1 MTAVFFLLFSWCMVR
16 AKTRRQVLALALM
29 GPTAIVLVGQPSR
42 AYAQSL
48 VGEIQAVLNVINGLI
63 QTALNAVNT
72 VRSAVN
78 SFYQT
83 VAWPTQLINAAK
95 ALVSQMIN
103 QYRNLL
109 RSIFNINLASATLPS
124 TQALERVVRNQQ
136 VSDFNSLTNDYG
148 TVYGPLPGQ
157 GALSPED
164 RNMTDMDDALAKDNL
179 KTLKETDR
187 AGQTTLDIAD
197 RIEDAAS
204 QAAPGS
210 APFLTATAVATSIQS
225 QALTQKMIAAELR
238 QEAGR
243 LAHSNALRKR
253 GVTYAG
259 QFGGSIQKMLQRRE
273 GL

>member
-1 MTAVFFLLFSWCMVR
+1 MTAVFFLLISWCMVR
-16 AKTRRQVLALALM
+16 AKTRRQVLAIALV
-29 GPTAIVLVGQPSR
+29 GPTAVVLVGQPSR

-48 VGEIQAVLNVINGLI
+48 VAEIEAVLNVINGII
-63 QTALNAVNT
+63 QIALNGVNT
-72 VRSAVN
+72 VRSAVS

-95 ALVSQMIN
+95 ALVSQMIS
-103 QYRNLL
+103 QYRGLM
-109 RSIFNINLASATLPS
+109 RSIFNINLTSATLPGS
-124 TQALERVVRNQQ
+124 QALESVIRNQQ
-136 VSDFNSLTNDYG
+136 VNDFSALSTNYG
-148 TVYGPLPGQ
+148 TVYGPLPAS
-157 GALSPED
+157 GAASPED
-164 RNMTDMDDALAKDNL
+164 RTMTDMDDALAKDNL
-179 KTLKETDR
+179 KTIKETDD

-210 APFLTATAVATSIQS
+210 APYLTATAVATSIQS

-253 GVTYAG
+253 GATYAG
-259 QFGGSIQKMLQRRE
+259 QFSHSIQKMLQPRWKP
-273 GL
+273 

>member
-16 AKTRRQVLALALM
+16 AKTRRQVLALALV

-72 VRSAVN
+72 VRSAVS

-95 ALVSQMIN
+95 ALVSQMIS
-103 QYRNLL
+103 QYRNLM
-109 RSIFNINLASATLPS
+109 RSIFNINLASATLPNS
-124 TQALERVVRNQQ
+124 QALERVVRNQQ
-136 VSDFNSLTNDYG
+136 VSDFNSLTTNYG
-148 TVYGPLPGQ
+148 NVYGPLPGQ

-164 RNMTDMDDALAKDNL
+164 RKMTDMDDALAKDNF

-197 RIEDAAS
+197 QIEDAAS

-210 APFLTATAVATSIQS
+210 ASFLTATAVATSIQS

-253 GVTYAG
+253 GAAYAS
-259 QFGGSIQKMLQRRE
+259 QFGGSIQKMLQRR
-273 GL
+273 